1 MEIINRMNNK
11 SVYALSAF
19 IVVGLFMLVIFLLRS
34 PEMLQENVLD
44 ASNVEGSLLA
54 EANTESNM
62 EANLNTGT
70 VKSDVVENDEEKT
83 RDIIDTE
90 SVTASSS
97 VSSPDTNKLASQSI
111 STEEKNVNEAVT
123 FLSPNTDSIVEA
135 PKTSSKTDTP
145 NYPLPEMAES
155 STVSKALEEIVAQE
169 KPAIL
174 ITETFLSEAP
184 KTIVHANLELDG
196 KKVLF
201 TFTTSEK
208 PLLETFKLINPERV
222 ILDINGHWNI
232 KIPKIISNFMLANIR
247 VNAELQQTRVVFDM
261 NIGVSNVDLED
272 LGDNTYQL
280 TIR

>member
-1 MEIINRMNNK
+1 MNNK
-11 SVYALSAF
+11 SIYALSAF
-19 IVVGLFMLVIFLLRS
+19 IVVGLFTLVIFLLRS

-44 ASNVEGSLLA
+44 ASNVDGSLLA
-54 EANTESNM
+54 ESSVESNM
-62 EANLNTGT
+62 ETDLNTGT

-83 RDIIDTE
+83 RDLIDTE
-90 SVTASSS
+90 SVV
-97 VSSPDTNKLASQSI
+97 VSSPALSPDANKLASQSI
-111 STEEKNVNEAVT
+111 STEEKNVSEAVT
-123 FLSPNTDSIVEA
+123 FLSPSTDSIVEA
-135 PKTSSKTDTP
+135 PKTPSKTDTP
-145 NYPLPEMAES
+145 KDPMPDMVEMTES
-155 STVSKALEEIVAQE
+155 STVSKALEEIVAQD

-174 ITETFLSEAP
+174 ITETFLPEAP
-184 KTIVHANLELDG
+184 KTIVHTHLELDG

-222 ILDINGHWNI
+222 ILDIDGQWNI

-261 NIGVSNVDLED
+261 NIGVSNMDLED